1 MSTMSE
7 IQPHRAQDWLKP
19 PGPTIELDHSK
30 TTKARR
36 ALTVLRRAVQNA
48 NPYQIRTVLMA
59 EAYAS
64 SLIENIDQNPHQEEN
79 FANALY
85 QALDEALENT
95 QTTDPTAWHRT
106 LMESHPD
113 PRMSP
118 GHYRGLNV
126 RVGRWFPP
134 TYQRVPAMM
143 QELLDWLGN
152 EPEPL
157 MRAVWGH
164 RYYETIHPF
173 ADGNGRTGRVLI
185 CQTLACPIMISRHIW
200 HERNNYIKLLDS
212 GDWQEWSDWM
222 LDKIVQAAYATATD
236 LNKTDEYSDIFKAT
250 QWIVNR
256 VIPKPPHNAHPME
269 LAHYYSMTLQHEP
282 KHQ

>member
-1 MSTMSE
+1 MPTISGT
-7 IQPHRAQDWLKP
+7 QTDRAETWLKP
-19 PGPTIELDHSK
+19 PGPTIKLDCSR

-36 ALTVLRRAVQNA
+36 ALTVLRKAVQNA
-48 NPYQIRTVLMA
+48 NPHKIRTVLMA

-64 SLIENIDQNPHQEEN
+64 SLIENIDQNPYQEEN

-85 QALDEALENT
+85 RALDQALEHN
-95 QTTDPTAWHRT
+95 QITDPTAWHRT

-126 RVGRWFPP
+126 RVGRWYPP
-134 TYQRVPAMM
+134 TYQNVPAMM
-143 QELLDWLGN
+143 REFLDWMGN

-185 CQTLACPIMISRHIW
+185 CQTLANPIMISRQIW
-200 HERNNYIKLLDS
+200 HERHNYIELLDS
-212 GDWQEWSDWM
+212 GNWQEWSDWM
-222 LDKIVQAAYATATD
+222 LDKISQAAYTTATD
-236 LNKTDEYSDIFKAT
+236 LNKTAEYSDEFEAM
-250 QWIVNR
+250 QWMINR
-256 VIPKPPHNAHPME
+256 SYPNH
-269 LAHYYSMTLQHEP
+269 
-282 KHQ
+282 